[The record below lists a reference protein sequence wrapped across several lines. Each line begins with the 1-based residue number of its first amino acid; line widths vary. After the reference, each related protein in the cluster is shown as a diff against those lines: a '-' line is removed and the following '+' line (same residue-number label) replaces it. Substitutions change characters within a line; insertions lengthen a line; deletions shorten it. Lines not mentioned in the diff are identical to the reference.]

1 MSLRLSLTVVCFAL
15 FCGVVSAQS
24 EDPVA
29 EKLSFVKA
37 EYENTVQIARE
48 TLLSNLQSK
57 IEAVQKAGDLKALET
72 IHAEIKAYETNGEL
86 PKSIQVK
93 AYLSQLQTAYAK
105 LEEWYEAA
113 IKRYTRDGNITLAK
127 TTQLEFEKLKM
138 DRMARGMTPEELFK
152 AEPDLYMTSR
162 KWSFGEGTRVFTVL
176 TFKTDGTIEGN
187 VQPHESQ
194 WKFKT
199 KNEMNLCNPKGTV
212 TSVWKR
218 LKVENG
224 LIVLGGD
231 LVGSRARFFLREE
244 KKD

>member
-1 MSLRLSLTVVCFAL
+1 MNRILSLSVVCIAL

-37 EYENTVQIARE
+37 EYENTVQIAQE
-48 TLLSNLQSK
+48 MLLSNLQNK
-57 IEAVQKAGDLKALET
+57 IEDVQKVGNLEMLEVLQ
-72 IHAEIKAYETNGEL
+72 AEIKAYETNGEL

-93 AYLSQLQTAYAK
+93 TYRSQLQNAYAK

-113 IKRYTRDGNITLAK
+113 IKRYTRDGNVALAK
-127 TTQLEFEKLKM
+127 ATQLEFEKYKM
-138 DRMARGMTPEELFK
+138 DRLARGMSPDELFK

-162 KWSFGEGTRVFTVL
+162 KWLFGEGKTVFTVL
-176 TFKTDGTIEGN
+176 TLKVDGNVEGN
-187 VQPHESQ
+187 RHPNESL
-194 WKFKT
+194 WKFK
-199 KNEMNLCNPKGTV
+199 NESEMNLSDPKGKV

-224 LIVLGGD
+224 LIVLSGD
-231 LVGSRARFFLREE
+231 LLGTRRHFFLREE